1 MTVLLSVRG
10 ISKQFGGLQALSQIT
25 FDLPQGQI
33 LGLIGPNGA
42 GKTTLFNVINGVY
55 APAAGRIIFQDRD
68 VTGMK
73 PYDLARMGMTRT
85 HQIVKPLN
93 ELTVRENVMVGAC
106 FGRENWGLGK
116 AGEIADEVMAF
127 VDLPGRTD
135 QLASSLNVAQKKR
148 LEMARAL
155 ASRPYLLLLD
165 EVLAGLNPSEIDGM
179 IGIVHQIRDQGITII
194 MIEHLMKAMMNIADR
209 IIVLDFGEQIADGT
223 PAEISKDPH
232 VIEAYLGDAKLAE
245 GPMQGGAR

>member
-10 ISKQFGGLQALSQIT
+10 ISKQFGGLEALSQIT

-55 APAAGRIIFQDRD
+55 APAAGRIIFQERD
-68 VTGMK
+68 VTRMK

-106 FGRENWGLGK
+106 FGRENHGLGQ
-116 AGEIADEVMAF
+116 AAEIADEVLKF
-127 VDLPGRTD
+127 VGLRRRGD
-135 QLASSLNVAQKKR
+135 QLAGSLNVAQKKR

-179 IGIVHQIRDQGITII
+179 IEIVHQIRDQGVTII
-194 MIEHLMKAMMNIADR
+194 MIEHVMKAMMNIADR

-223 PAEISKDPH
+223 PAEISKDPR
-232 VIEAYLGDAKLAE
+232 VIEAYLGTASRVEEESK
-245 GPMQGGAR
+245 GGMP